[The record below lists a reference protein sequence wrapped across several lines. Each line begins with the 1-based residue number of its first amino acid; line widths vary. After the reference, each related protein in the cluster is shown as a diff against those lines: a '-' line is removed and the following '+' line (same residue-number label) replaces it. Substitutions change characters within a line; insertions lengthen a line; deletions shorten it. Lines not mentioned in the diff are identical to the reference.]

1 MVNELLV
8 RVTYRCNRRC
18 KFCFNYVF
26 DDKVKYDSNEALDI
40 DKLIAFIKKYG
51 IKKVHL
57 SGGEPT
63 MYKNIS
69 QLIARLAEVSKVSYF
84 TNGMLF
90 DRFSTNEIS
99 TMGIMRIKVSLY
111 NEEILR
117 DDSKF
122 LEMCKKIMEIREKNP
137 TIKFKA
143 SFMIDT
149 DFFRVIASK
158 NYKLALDVFDNIK
171 WQPLTVGESHFLYP
185 TTVEGM
191 DENLRKEIFKVLSTF
206 PDNKVDA
213 YEEVLAGKP
222 ANACYM
228 GKNYLTLNPDMTI
241 SLCPHLNRNSLTI
254 DEYEELAANCD
265 SFFSPP
271 SCRTMRCISLQAFLE
286 KKYGGK

>member
-8 RVTYRCNRRC
+8 RVTYRCNKRC

-26 DDKVKYDSNEALDI
+26 DDKVKYDSNEALNI
-40 DKLIAFIKKYG
+40 EKLIEFITKHG

-69 QLIARLAEVSKVSYF
+69 DLVKRLAEVCKVSYF

-90 DRFSTNEIS
+90 DRFSTDEIS

-111 NEEILR
+111 NEEILG
-117 DDSKF
+117 DDSHF
-122 LEMCKKIMEIREKNP
+122 LEMCRKIMEIKEKNP
-137 TIKFKA
+137 AIKFKA

-149 DFFRVIASK
+149 DFFKVIDSK
-158 NYKLALDVFDNIK
+158 NYSIAFDVFDNIK
-171 WQPLTVGESHFLYP
+171 WQPLTVGENHFLYP

-191 DENLRKEIFKVLSTF
+191 NENLRNEIFKVINTF
-206 PDNKVDA
+206 PDNKVGA

-222 ANACYM
+222 AKVCYM

-241 SLCPHLNRNSLTI
+241 SLCPHLNEKTLTI
-254 DEYEELAANCD
+254 DEYEELAAKCD
-265 SFFSPP
+265 SFFPTP
-271 SCRTMRCISLQAFLE
+271 CCRTMRCISLQAFLE

>member
-40 DKLIAFIKKYG
+40 EKLIEFIQKHG

-69 QLIARLAEVSKVSYF
+69 ELVARLAKVSKVSYF

-90 DRFSTNEIS
+90 DRFSTDEIS

-111 NEEILR
+111 NEEILG

-122 LEMCKKIMEIREKNP
+122 LEMCKKIQEIKVKNP
-137 TIKFKA
+137 AIKFKA

-149 DFFRVIASK
+149 DFFKVINSK
-158 NYKLALDVFDNIK
+158 NYKIALEVFDNIK
-171 WQPLTVGESHFLYP
+171 WQPLTVVAEHPLYP

-191 DENLRKEIFKVLSTF
+191 DKNLRNEIFKVLSTF

-222 ANACYM
+222 ARACYM

-241 SLCPHLNRNSLTI
+241 SLCPHLNENALTI
-254 DEYEELAANCD
+254 DEYEEIAAKCD
-265 SFFSPP
+265 SFFPNP
-271 SCRTMRCISLQAFLE
+271 CCRTMRCISLQAFLE

>member
-40 DKLIAFIKKYG
+40 EKLIEFIQKHG

-69 QLIARLAEVSKVSYF
+69 ELVARLAKVSKVSYF

-90 DRFSTNEIS
+90 DRFSTDEIS

-111 NEEILR
+111 NEEILG

-122 LEMCKKIMEIREKNP
+122 LEMCKKIQEI
-137 TIKFKA
+137 
-143 SFMIDT
+143 
-149 DFFRVIASK
+149 
-158 NYKLALDVFDNIK
+158 
-171 WQPLTVGESHFLYP
+171 
-185 TTVEGM
+185 
-191 DENLRKEIFKVLSTF
+191 KVKILLLSL
-206 PDNKVDA
+206 K
-213 YEEVLAGKP
+213 
-222 ANACYM
+222 
-228 GKNYLTLNPDMTI
+228 
-241 SLCPHLNRNSLTI
+241 HLL
-254 DEYEELAANCD
+254 
-265 SFFSPP
+265 
-271 SCRTMRCISLQAFLE
+271 
-286 KKYGGK
+286 

>member
-40 DKLIAFIKKYG
+40 EKLIGFIKKHG
-51 IKKVHL
+51 VKKVHL

-69 QLIARLAEVSKVSYF
+69 ELIARLAEVSKVSYF

-90 DRFSTNEIS
+90 DRFSTDEIS

-111 NEEILR
+111 NEEILS

-122 LEMCKKIMEIREKNP
+122 LEMCKKIQEIKEKNP
-137 TIKFKA
+137 AIKFKA

-149 DFFRVIASK
+149 DFFKVINSK
-158 NYKLALDVFDNIK
+158 NYKIALEVFDNIK
-171 WQPLTVGESHFLYP
+171 WQPLTVGPEHSLYP

-191 DENLRKEIFKVLSTF
+191 DKNLRNEIFKVLDTF

-222 ANACYM
+222 AKACYM

-241 SLCPHLNRNSLTI
+241 SLCPHLNENALTI
-254 DEYEELAANCD
+254 DEYEEIAANCD
-265 SFFSPP
+265 SFFSNPC
-271 SCRTMRCISLQAFLE
+271 CRTMRCISLQAFLE

>member
-1 MVNELLV
+1 MVNELLI

-40 DKLIAFIKKYG
+40 EKLIEFIQKHS

-69 QLIARLAEVSKVSYF
+69 DLVSRLAQVCKVSYF

-90 DRFSTNEIS
+90 DRFTTDEIS
-99 TMGIMRIKVSLY
+99 AMGIMRIKVSLY
-111 NEEILR
+111 NEEILGN
-117 DDSKF
+117 DSHF
-122 LEMCKKIMEIREKNP
+122 LEMCKKILEIKSKNP
-137 TIKFKA
+137 AIKFKA

-149 DFFRVIASK
+149 DFFKVINSK
-158 NYKLALDVFDNIK
+158 NYKYALEVFDNIK
-171 WQPLTVGESHFLYP
+171 WQPLTVGVDHPLYP

-191 DENLRKEIFKVLSTF
+191 CETLRNNIFKVLKTF

-213 YEEVLAGKP
+213 YENVLSGKP

-228 GKNYLTLNPDMTI
+228 GKNYLTINPDMTI
-241 SLCPHLNRNSLTI
+241 SLCPHLNETALTI
-254 DEYEELAANCD
+254 DEYESALEKGTC
-265 SFFSPP
+265 FFDHPT
-271 SCRTMRCISLQAFLE
+271 CRSMRCISLQAFLE